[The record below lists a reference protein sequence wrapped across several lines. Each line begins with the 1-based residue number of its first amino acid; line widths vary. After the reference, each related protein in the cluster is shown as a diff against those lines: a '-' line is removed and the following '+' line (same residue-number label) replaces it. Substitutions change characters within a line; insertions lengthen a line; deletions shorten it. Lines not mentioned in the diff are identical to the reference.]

1 MKKLLTIAL
10 TLFFALPMFA
20 QEILKEKQQ
29 EDIDDKNAPKV
40 QHKQSDKVKKIA
52 DQYVFVLD
60 DDKIESFIKNVT
72 KNKKEF
78 KTRDEKMQ
86 AYEKFEKVASQ
97 KVLQV
102 AEKMGVDKNKIS
114 QVYVGSFS
122 GFAVNIKED
131 KVKDIVAKAKA
142 KNVDFSN
149 LKGICQDFEIN
160 LNSVVDATE
169 VTAAPQ
175 AQSTPWG
182 ISRVGSADYTGYYW
196 AWVIDTGIDLDHPDL
211 NVAYSGWHRT
221 YVPGTSSANDDHG
234 HGSHCAGIIAARN
247 NTIGVKGVAAG
258 ATVVP
263 VKVLNSAGNGEWS
276 WILAGVQYVNSVAW
290 SGDVV
295 NMSLGGGAPSSWD
308 EFWYW
313 ATGDD
318 RLDMENAI
326 RAGANKGIRY
336 ILAAGNDAQSATN
349 QTPARI
355 NGTNIYTVSAM
366 NWYGCLADFSN
377 YGTPVDYAEPGV
389 DNYSCYKNGGYA
401 YMSGTSMAAPHLAG
415 ILLSTGGTVR
425 NGGIICGDKDSS
437 ADRIGI
443 R

>member
-1 MKKLLTIAL
+1 MKSLFIFSLLS
-10 TLFFALPMFA
+10 FFSLSTFA

-29 EDIDDKNAPKV
+29 EDINDKNAPKV
-40 QHKQSDKVKKIA
+40 EHKKSEKIQKIA

-60 DDKIESFIKNVT
+60 DDKVESFIKNVT

-78 KTRDEKMQ
+78 KNREEKLQ

-102 AEKMGVDKNKIS
+102 AEKMGVPKEKIS

-131 KVKDIVAKAKA
+131 KVKEMVVKAKA
-142 KNVDFSN
+142 KNIDFSN
-149 LKGICQDFEIN
+149 LKGICQDFKIN
-160 LNSVVDATE
+160 LNSVVENTE
-169 VTAAPQ
+169 VAAAPQ

-182 ISRVGSADYTGYYW
+182 ISRVGSTDYTGYYW
-196 AWVIDTGIDLDHPDL
+196 AWVIDTGIDTDHPDL
-211 NVAYSGWHRT
+211 NVVSSYWRRS
-221 YVPGTSSANDDHG
+221 YVPGKTAEDDNG
-234 HGSHCAGIIAARN
+234 HGTHCAGIIAARN
-247 NTIGVKGVAAG
+247 NTIGVKGVASG

-263 VKVLNSAGNGEWS
+263 VKVLNSAGSGEWS

-326 RAGANKGIRY
+326 RTGANKGIRY
-336 ILAAGNDAQSATN
+336 VLAAGNDAQDANN
-349 QTPARI
+349 QTPARV
-355 NGTNIYTVSAM
+355 NGNNIYTVSAM
-366 NWYGCLADFSN
+366 NYYGCLASFSN
-377 YGTPVDYAEPGV
+377 YGSPVDYAEPGV
-389 DNYSCYKNGGYA
+389 DNYSCYLNGGYA

-425 NGGIICGDKDSS
+425 TGGTICGDKDSS